1 LASAIGKILILK
13 HGNRFDPRGGPKEG
27 QVEVHLRDIERRLI
41 PTRDPRRIKAWSRRG
56 NPVVEFQLIG
66 WVLILLFF
74 GAMVGGHRGVAD
86 R

>member
-1 LASAIGKILILK
+1 M
-13 HGNRFDPRGGPKEG
+13 G
-27 QVEVHLRDIERRLI
+27 QVEVHLRDIEWRLI
-41 PTRDPRRIKAWSRRG
+41 PTRPEKKKAWLRRG